1 METEDNFKWQN
12 NYLNLTGRLCHQK
25 QYKQQD
31 SYSKGQK
38 SNGRI
43 SNYSTL
49 FDYKKRKQI
58 LEYL

>member
-12 NYLNLTGRLCHQK
+12 NYLNLTAFCHQK
-25 QYKQQD
+25 QYKQQN

-49 FDYKKRKQI
+49 FDYKKENRA
-58 LEYL
+58 

>member
-1 METEDNFKWQN
+1 METEDNFKGQN
-12 NYLNLTGRLCHQK
+12 NYLNLTGLCHQK

-43 SNYSTL
+43 SNYSTP
-49 FDYKKRKQI
+49 FDYKKRKQS